1 MVADTL
7 SWPPEYPAVCCA
19 VSPTSPASSPPSP
32 DPQPSTSTVDYA
44 EMARAQ
50 ELYPDMQKMQCSSSL
65 QIQRLQLEGAS
76 LLCDL
81 STGVRWPLVP
91 TSWRAAVFSAVNGI
105 RATKWIILGRF
116 IWSRMSAQV
125 AEWCRDC
132 QGCARGKIFW
142 HMHTLVQSFHAASGM
157 LAHLHVDL
165 VGPLPASREG
175 YTHLFT
181 VVDRTT
187 RWPEAV
193 LMKNTTAE
201 DCAKALAS
209 GWIARFSVPSI
220 ITSDRGVQF
229 TSQIWQVL
237 CRTLRIK
244 HVATTAYNLQ
254 SNGLVERFHRQ
265 LKNALKARTC
275 GMDWADH
282 LPWVMLR
289 IRAAPKEGSSISA
302 AKMVYGSPLTLP
314 GQVLTEGETPADRT
328 QERSDSAVQ
337 HFETAT
343 RSFAELTQ
351 GVPEVLRTAE
361 MVYVHQGGVKPP
373 LTPSYSGPYH
383 VLECSPKVFQLQ
395 VGQREETVSADCLKL
410 HAGTALVLPVI
421 PPRRAAH

>member
-1 MVADTL
+1 
-7 SWPPEYPAVCCA
+7 
-19 VSPTSPASSPPSP
+19 
-32 DPQPSTSTVDYA
+32 
-44 EMARAQ
+44 
-50 ELYPDMQKMQCSSSL
+50 
-65 QIQRLQLEGAS
+65 
-76 LLCDL
+76 
-81 STGVRWPLVP
+81 
-91 TSWRAAVFSAVNGI
+91 
-105 RATKWIILGRF
+105 
-116 IWSRMSAQV
+116 
-125 AEWCRDC
+125 
-132 QGCARGKIFW
+132 
-142 HMHTLVQSFHAASGM
+142 MHTLVQSFHAASGM

-244 HVATTAYNLQ
+244 HVATTAYHLQ

-302 AKMVYGSPLTLP
+302 AKLVYGSPLTLP

-373 LTPSYSGPYH
+373 LTPSYSGLYH
-383 VLECSPKVFQLQ
+383 VLECRPKVFQLQ
-395 VGQREETVSADCLKL
+395 VSQREETVSADRLKL

>member
-1 MVADTL
+1 M
-7 SWPPEYPAVCCA
+7 
-19 VSPTSPASSPPSP
+19 
-32 DPQPSTSTVDYA
+32 
-44 EMARAQ
+44 
-50 ELYPDMQKMQCSSSL
+50 
-65 QIQRLQLEGAS
+65 
-76 LLCDL
+76 
-81 STGVRWPLVP
+81 
-91 TSWRAAVFSAVNGI
+91 
-105 RATKWIILGRF
+105 
-116 IWSRMSAQV
+116 
-125 AEWCRDC
+125 
-132 QGCARGKIFW
+132 
-142 HMHTLVQSFHAASGM
+142 
-157 LAHLHVDL
+157 
-165 VGPLPASREG
+165 
-175 YTHLFT
+175 
-181 VVDRTT
+181 
-187 RWPEAV
+187 
-193 LMKNTTAE
+193 
-201 DCAKALAS
+201 
-209 GWIARFSVPSI
+209 
-220 ITSDRGVQF
+220 
-229 TSQIWQVL
+229 L

-244 HVATTAYNLQ
+244 HVATTAYHLQ

-395 VGQREETVSADCLKL
+395 VGQREETVSADRLKL